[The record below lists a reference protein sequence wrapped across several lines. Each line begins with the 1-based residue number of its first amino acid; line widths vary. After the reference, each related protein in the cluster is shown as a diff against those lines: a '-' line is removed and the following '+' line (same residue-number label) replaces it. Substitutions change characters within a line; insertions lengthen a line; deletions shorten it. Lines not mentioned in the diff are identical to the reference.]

1 MDASHSCVYYEH
13 SIRRDEGIVMDTPE
27 PRLTR
32 SSDTSAWSPPL
43 PEASGFD
50 HLVVETPGLRTHV
63 AAIGEGE
70 PVVLLHGFPQH
81 WWQWHA
87 IAPVIAAGGYRV
99 VCPDL
104 RGAGWTVA
112 DDPRVE
118 RETRLRDLLALY
130 DALDIERAHLVSHD
144 MGAIT
149 ALQLTYDHP
158 DRVRT
163 AVQLSVPPAFMTFSP
178 RMLPGFRHLP
188 RFIWHRPGAS
198 LRGVFSKAYVA
209 RPVTEATVEA
219 HLAPM
224 CRPDID
230 GAVRPLTRG
239 MILPEAMRLAR
250 GVYRRRQLTVP
261 TIVVLGR
268 RDWPWTEELMGR
280 VCRNPERYADRVEF
294 AYVDDAAHF
303 ITDDAPA
310 AVADLALDW
319 FERASLT

>member
-1 MDASHSCVYYEH
+1 MSA
-13 SIRRDEGIVMDTPE
+13 PE
-27 PRLTR
+27 PRPSR
-32 SSDTSAWSPPL
+32 SVAASGWSPPL

-50 HLVVETPGLRTHV
+50 HLVVDTPGLRSHV

-87 IAPVIAAGGYRV
+87 VAPVLAARGYRV
-99 VCPDL
+99 LCPDL

-118 RETRLRDLLALY
+118 RETRLRDLLTLF
-130 DALDIERAHLVSHD
+130 DTLHIEQAHLVSHD

-149 ALQLTYDHP
+149 AMQLTYDHP

-163 AVQLSVPPAFMTFSP
+163 AVELAVPPGFMTFSP
-178 RMLPGFRHLP
+178 KVLPGFRHLP
-188 RFIWHRPGAS
+188 PFIWHRPGAS
-198 LRGVFSKAYVA
+198 LGALFSAAYVA
-209 RPVTEATVEA
+209 RPMSEATVEA

-224 CRPDID
+224 RRSDID

-239 MILPEAMRLAR
+239 MILPEAMRLMR
-250 GVYRRRQLTVP
+250 GVYRRRRLTVP
-261 TIVVLGR
+261 TLFVFGR
-268 RDWPWTEELMGR
+268 SDRPWTEEVMGR
-280 VCRNPERYADRVEF
+280 VCRRPERYADRAEF

-310 AVADLALDW
+310 EVAGLTLDW
-319 FERASLT
+319 FAEAA

>member
-1 MDASHSCVYYEH
+1 MS
-13 SIRRDEGIVMDTPE
+13 TPE
-27 PRLTR
+27 PRITP
-32 SSDTSAWSPPL
+32 SVDASAWSPPL

-50 HLVVETPGLRTHV
+50 HLVIETPGLRTHV

-87 IAPVIAAGGYRV
+87 IAPVIAARGYRV
-99 VCPDL
+99 LCPDL

-112 DDPRVE
+112 DDSRIE

-130 DALDIERAHLVSHD
+130 DALGIDGAHLVSHD

-149 ALQLTYDHP
+149 AIQLAYEHP

-163 AVQLSVPPAFMTFSP
+163 AVQLSVPPGFMKFSP
-178 RMLPGFRHLP
+178 KLLPAFQHLP
-188 RFIWHRPGAS
+188 AFVWHRPGAS
-198 LRGVFSKAYVA
+198 LRGTYSKRYVA
-209 RPVTEATVEA
+209 RPISEAVVEA

-224 CRPDID
+224 RRPDID
-230 GAVRPLTRG
+230 AAVRPLCRR
-239 MILPEAMRLAR
+239 MVLPEAMRLSR
-250 GVYRRRQLTVP
+250 GAYRRQRLTVP
-261 TIVVLGR
+261 TLVVFGR
-268 RDWPWTEELMGR
+268 RDFGFPEELVER
-280 VCRNPERYADRVEF
+280 ICRNPERYADRVEF

-319 FERASLT
+319 FERAA